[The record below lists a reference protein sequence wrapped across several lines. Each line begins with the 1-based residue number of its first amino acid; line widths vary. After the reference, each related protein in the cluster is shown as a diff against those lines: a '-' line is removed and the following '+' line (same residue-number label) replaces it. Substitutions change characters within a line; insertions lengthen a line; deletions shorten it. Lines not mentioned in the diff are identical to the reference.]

1 MMNDNR
7 TYVIFDT
14 HEVSAINFAEVL
26 EDSENTL
33 RRNVGNT
40 KTFVKY
46 EGQMPASVSALITK
60 SVPYTS
66 LEILNILS
74 GSEWQIDIE

>member
-1 MMNDNR
+1 MINDNR

-14 HEVSAINFAEVL
+14 NEVIAIDFDEVL

-33 RRNVGNT
+33 RRNVDNT

-46 EGQMPASVSALITK
+46 EGQMPATVSALTTK
-60 SVPYTS
+60 SAEYTS
-66 LEILNILS
+66 EEILYVLK

>member
-1 MMNDNR
+1 MINDNR

-14 HEVSAINFAEVL
+14 NEVSAIDFAEVL

-33 RRNVGNT
+33 RRNVDNT

-46 EGQMPASVSALITK
+46 EGQMPASVSALTTK
-60 SVPYTS
+60 SVEYTS
-66 LEILNILS
+66 SEILDTLS
-74 GSEWQIDIE
+74 AIEWQIDID

>member
-14 HEVSAINFAEVL
+14 DEVSAIDFAEVL

-46 EGQMPASVSALITK
+46 EGQMPASVSALTTK

>member
-14 HEVSAINFAEVL
+14 DEVSAIDFTEVL

-33 RRNVGNT
+33 RRNVSTT

-46 EGQMPASVSALITK
+46 EGQMPASVSALTTK
-60 SVPYTS
+60 SVEYTS
-66 LEILNILS
+66 SEILGILS
-74 GSEWQIDIE
+74 GSEWQIDID

>member
-1 MMNDNR
+1 MNPLNR
-7 TYVIFDT
+7 HYVIFDT
-14 HEVSAINFAEVL
+14 NEVSAINFDEVM

-33 RRNVGNT
+33 RRNVDNT

-46 EGQMPASVSALITK
+46 EGQMPASVSALTTK
-60 SVPYTS
+60 SAEYTIA
-66 LEILNILS
+66 EILDVLN